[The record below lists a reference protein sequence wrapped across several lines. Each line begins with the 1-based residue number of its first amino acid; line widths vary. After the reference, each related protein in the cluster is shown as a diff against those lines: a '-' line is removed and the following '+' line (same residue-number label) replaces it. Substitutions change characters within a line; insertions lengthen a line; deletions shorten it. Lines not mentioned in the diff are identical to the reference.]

1 MIILFVGGM
10 GSGKTLSMT
19 KHLHEDCMA
28 KKEIYTN
35 YRLTFGN
42 PTYLTAGF
50 FKNYKDFNVK
60 NASIAIDEAHVFIDS
75 RSSQS
80 KKNKMF
86 TRFITQSR
94 KRAVT
99 LYCTTQHFRQVDVR
113 LRNLADLV
121 VECRRVISGNVHY
134 VKNDYYR
141 WQSLGFVRF
150 RTSCFTAAPI
160 YPLYDTTEIID
171 FDEDG

>member
-1 MIILFVGGM
+1 M
-10 GSGKTLSMT
+10 SMT
-19 KHLHEDCMA
+19 KHLYDDFLA

-35 YRLTFGN
+35 YRLLFGK
-42 PTYLTAGF
+42 PTYLTSAF
-50 FKNYKDFNVK
+50 FKNYRDFDVI

-121 VECRRVISGNVHY
+121 VECRRIISQKTHY
-134 VKNDYYR
+134 IKNEYYK
-141 WQSLGFVRF
+141 WQQLGFVKF
-150 RTSCFTAAPI
+150 KTTCFTAAPI
-160 YPLYDTTEIID
+160 YSLYDTNEIID
-171 FDEDG
+171 FDEDET